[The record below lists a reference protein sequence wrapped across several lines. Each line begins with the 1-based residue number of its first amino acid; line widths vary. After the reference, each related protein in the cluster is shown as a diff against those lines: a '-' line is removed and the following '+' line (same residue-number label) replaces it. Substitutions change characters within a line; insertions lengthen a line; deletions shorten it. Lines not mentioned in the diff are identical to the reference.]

1 MHIKNY
7 FYHSDCFADLLNGL
21 TFQER
26 CVIDESHV
34 QIVDANVS
42 TTFLRQHE
50 VISRMKEYLMF
61 IGLDEK

>member
-1 MHIKNY
+1 M
-7 FYHSDCFADLLNGL
+7 
-21 TFQER
+21 FQGK

-50 VISRMKEYLMF
+50 VMSRMKEYLMF